1 MTQTSLTIGRLA
13 KQTHV
18 NVETIRY
25 YQRVGLIQ
33 EPERPLEGFRVYP
46 QEYIS
51 RVNFIKRAQELG
63 FSLKEIQD
71 LLDLGDGNCKEVQ
84 HLAEQKLEQIETR
97 LSDLKS
103 IKNALADLVNQ
114 CNANTENP
122 CCALIDAL
130 NKPTSSQ
137 RNNGDDH

>member
-1 MTQTSLTIGRLA
+1 MSQTLLTIGRLA
-13 KQTHV
+13 KQAQV

-33 EPERPLEGFRVYP
+33 EPEKPNEGFRVYP
-46 QEYIS
+46 SEYIS
-51 RVNFIKRAQELG
+51 RVKFIKRAQELG
-63 FSLKEIQD
+63 FALKEIQD

-84 HLAEQKLEQIETR
+84 HLAEQKLDQIEER
-97 LSDLKS
+97 LNDLKS

-114 CNANTENP
+114 CKANTENP

-130 NKPTSSQ
+130 NKSS
-137 RNNGDDH
+137 

>member
-1 MTQTSLTIGRLA
+1 MTSTSLTIGRLA

-33 EPERPLEGFRVYP
+33 EPEKPDEGFRVYP
-46 QEYIS
+46 HEYIS

-63 FSLKEIQD
+63 FSLKEIQG
-71 LLDLGDGNCKEVQ
+71 LLDLGDGNCQQVQ
-84 HLAEQKLEQIETR
+84 QLAEQKLEQIEAR
-97 LSDLKS
+97 LNDLKS
-103 IKNALADLVNQ
+103 IKKALADLVDQ
-114 CNANTENP
+114 CNANNKNP

-130 NKPTSSQ
+130 NKP
-137 RNNGDDH
+137 G

>member
-13 KQTHV
+13 KRTHV

-33 EPERPLEGFRVYP
+33 EPEKPSEGFRVYP
-46 QEYIS
+46 LDYIS

-84 HLAEQKLEQIETR
+84 HLAEQKLDQIEAR
-97 LSDLKS
+97 LSDLKL
-103 IKNALADLVNQ
+103 IKNALTDLVKQ

-130 NKPTSSQ
+130 NKPSNR
-137 RNNGDDH
+137 RNNDDDLQ